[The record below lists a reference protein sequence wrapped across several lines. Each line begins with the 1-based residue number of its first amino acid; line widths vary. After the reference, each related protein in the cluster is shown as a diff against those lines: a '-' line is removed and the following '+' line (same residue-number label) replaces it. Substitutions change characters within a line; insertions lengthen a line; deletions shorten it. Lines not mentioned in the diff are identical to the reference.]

1 MGLRLPS
8 FLFLSGRTLFETW
21 LTFLIRI
28 LDIFQ
33 VQTSQHINMK
43 LYVGT
48 LNMITITFNSISII
62 PIVSHLHLKAII
74 NNYFF
79 IIIYNDLEIQVH
91 INKSAVSNHYGE
103 L

>member
-1 MGLRLPS
+1 
-8 FLFLSGRTLFETW
+8 
-21 LTFLIRI
+21 
-28 LDIFQ
+28 
-33 VQTSQHINMK
+33 MK

-48 LNMITITFNSISII
+48 LNMITITFNAISII

-79 IIIYNDLEIQVH
+79 IIIYNDLDISIDTSDQTIIEIQVH